1 MSVLSAPGD
10 FVNDKVNI
18 DNPKQV
24 LVTKSE
30 YQYASPHQKQKFS
43 ERGKAFWKD
52 VRNKNR
58 ESAFRKLKKNFD
70 HIKKLCEGPE
80 ANWEAL
86 EAERNKLDSL
96 KEELNEAHYAYEE
109 LLDTLVEKEESC
121 RWFDVRDREF
131 LEKRMKICEHIQL
144 LERSSHGSEK
154 SVTSDHTSNTKS
166 RKSNMS
172 CKSSQHSLS
181 LAKADAS
188 AKAAKAKIEMEFL
201 EKETELKRLQLKK
214 QYALAKAEENAF
226 KEVLDEQLELDSQVK
241 ENVKTDNVDARHET
255 NPQVTTGSVK
265 QEMKTDSTPFIPISV
280 SRDNNSSQKGKL
292 ATPDLDQTSSINVAL
307 NQLVDLQVRQTEL
320 NSPLINQQRSFHLP
334 VKEPPIFS
342 RNPFK
347 YPAFITAFDAI
358 ITANVSADKDRL
370 FFLEKFTSGKGFLA
384 AGSDTAYKEAR
395 KLLDQRYGN
404 PVIVAESFK
413 SSLRNWRQI
422 NDGDSKELQ
431 DFSDFLIR
439 CQEARKAMKSMTELD
454 SSQVLLSLSE
464 EKM

>member
-1 MSVLSAPGD
+1 
-10 FVNDKVNI
+10 
-18 DNPKQV
+18 
-24 LVTKSE
+24 
-30 YQYASPHQKQKFS
+30 
-43 ERGKAFWKD
+43 
-52 VRNKNR
+52 
-58 ESAFRKLKKNFD
+58 
-70 HIKKLCEGPE
+70 
-80 ANWEAL
+80 
-86 EAERNKLDSL
+86 
-96 KEELNEAHYAYEE
+96 
-109 LLDTLVEKEESC
+109 
-121 RWFDVRDREF
+121 
-131 LEKRMKICEHIQL
+131 
-144 LERSSHGSEK
+144 
-154 SVTSDHTSNTKS
+154 
-166 RKSNMS
+166 MS

-292 ATPDLDQTSSINVAL
+292 ATPNLDQTSSINLAL

-320 NSPLINQQRSFHLP
+320 NSQLINQQRSFHLP

-342 RNPFK
+342 GNPFK